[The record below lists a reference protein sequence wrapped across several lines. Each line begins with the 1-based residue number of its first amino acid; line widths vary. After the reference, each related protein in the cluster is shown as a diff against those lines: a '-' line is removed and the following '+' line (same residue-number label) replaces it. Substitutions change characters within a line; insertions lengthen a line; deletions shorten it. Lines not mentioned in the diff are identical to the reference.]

1 MRFFAVVSELQ
12 GIVGQA
18 FAQGD
23 VYEDLVTFI
32 WDVRDR
38 LHRGALRSVP
48 LSQATATGMARE
60 WQLAGR
66 LLDVLAKQL
75 GCAVPGSAERA
86 YIAMWLHGWLQDL
99 SRGGEAASATA
110 PLMSNIQS
118 SEASETTPTSD
129 SKDHD
134 GLPEGKLT

>member
-1 MRFFAVVSELQ
+1 MRLFAVVSELQ

-18 FAQGD
+18 CAQGD

-75 GCAVPGSAERA
+75 GCAVPG
-86 YIAMWLHGWLQDL
+86 
-99 SRGGEAASATA
+99 
-110 PLMSNIQS
+110 
-118 SEASETTPTSD
+118 
-129 SKDHD
+129 
-134 GLPEGKLT
+134 